1 MLHERIAQSGS
12 RGCLAPG
19 PHTTQRAGPHWA
31 VHDDG
36 ARDSLKHS
44 HETLV
49 QGWLRG
55 RTPHR
60 DSSGRT
66 LRRMRVPHGSSLSHR
81 VRAFSI
87 RPRQGKM
94 PTMPSAD
101 FCSITPGV
109 APRRAAGALG
119 SGDQSRPFGLG
130 LSPAPMA
137 ADRSSSRSPRIR
149 ACTVAAQPR
158 HLPYP
163 PNHRASTCCAVSPQ
177 GSRPSMAFVFLGSQ
191 LCRGLPSD
199 DPSRGRPCRKLVIIA
214 VHSVDGG
221 SLTGDFHPV
230 STCPCRAYTS
240 ACSGRPAPR
249 PAAKAQPRSALHWQ
263 H

>member
-1 MLHERIAQSGS
+1 M
-12 RGCLAPG
+12 
-19 PHTTQRAGPHWA
+19 
-31 VHDDG
+31 
-36 ARDSLKHS
+36 
-44 HETLV
+44 
-49 QGWLRG
+49 QGWLHG
-55 RTPHR
+55 RTPR
-60 DSSGRT
+60 RGSPGRV
-66 LRRMRVPHGSSLSHR
+66 RCRMRVPHGSSLSHR

-109 APRRAAGALG
+109 APRRAAGAVGSGGQSRSFGLGLSPAPMAGAALG
-119 SGDQSRPFGLG
+119 SGGRSRSFGLG

-137 ADRSSSRSPRIR
+137 ASDRSSSRSPRIR
-149 ACTVAAQPR
+149 TCTVAAQPR

-163 PNHRASTCCAVSPQ
+163 PNHRASTCCAASPQ

-199 DPSRGRPCRKLVIIA
+199 DPSRSRPCRKLVIRV

-221 SLTGDFHPV
+221 SLTGDFHPT
-230 STCPCRAYTS
+230 STCPCRAYTTNWS
-240 ACSGRPAPR
+240 ARAS
-249 PAAKAQPRSALHWQ
+249 AAAQFSR
-263 H
+263 